1 MPVKILNAVETE
13 INAFL
18 ETPGIRVQTRHVLP
32 ADTTG
37 GWPNK
42 IAIFYETAADD
53 AAAKDRALIEQNDQM
68 DRLIDI
74 AREVSQDKNYG
85 VFKNNTQKEIYLL
98 TRHNLPKSDAAAVI
112 ELLKP
117 EMASVLGA

>member
-1 MPVKILNAVETE
+1 MKCTIIVADEGAITAFLGTNPKILSKHVIPATNNGGDPCVL
-13 INAFL
+13 FFYD
-18 ETPGIRVQTRHVLP
+18 TP
-32 ADTTG
+32 
-37 GWPNK
+37 
-42 IAIFYETAADD
+42 EDD
-53 AAAKDRALIEQNDQM
+53 QLARDRAIIEQDAQM
-68 DRLIDI
+68 GRLIDI
-74 AREVSQDKNYG
+74 AREVSQDKNYT

>member
-1 MPVKILNAVETE
+1 MKCTIIVAAEST

-18 ETPGIRVQTRHVLP
+18 ATNPKILSKHVIPTASGGDPYVLFFYDTP
-32 ADTTG
+32 
-37 GWPNK
+37 
-42 IAIFYETAADD
+42 EDD
-53 AAAKDRALIEQNDQM
+53 QLARDRAIIEQDAQM

-74 AREVSQDKNYG
+74 ARDVSQDKNYT